1 MLCERTLEEMGMYAA
16 KMAWWEFFVL
26 TAGLTGKPA
35 TLILPLSVLLAGV
48 VSEVGE
54 SP

>member
-1 MLCERTLEEMGMYAA
+1 MHAA

-26 TAGLTGKPA
+26 TAELKGKPVI
-35 TLILPLSVLLAGV
+35 LILPLSALLAGV
-48 VSEVGE
+48 VVSKMRE

>member
-1 MLCERTLEEMGMYAA
+1 MYAA

-35 TLILPLSVLLAGV
+35 TLILLLSALLVGV
-48 VSEVGE
+48 VSEMME